1 MNTLLSAPS
10 LLRRWRALLLC
21 CGAGFFSFAA
31 AAADAQPPLTPHETQ
46 AREMLARV
54 IAMKT
59 TAQHKEVPR
68 MAEYLAGE
76 LRAAGFPAAD
86 VRILPL
92 RDSAS
97 LVVRYRG
104 TGRGGKPI
112 LLLAHMDVVDADP
125 ADWQR
130 DPFTLIEE
138 GGYFFGRGTDDNK
151 SGAISLVATFLRL
164 KSEGFVPSRDLIIY
178 LSGDEETAQFTTLDA
193 VRNHRELVDA
203 EFALNT
209 DAGGGTLDEAS
220 GAPLYF
226 SLQTAEK
233 TYADFEIT
241 ARNPGGH
248 SSKPRKENAIYDLS
262 AALGRLA
269 AYQFPVMW
277 NETTRQALRA
287 EGERTPGA
295 LGEALR
301 RFAEE
306 PLDAAATEVLDADP
320 AYVGQIR
327 TTCVATLL
335 RGGHAANALPQSATA
350 TVNCRIFPGVPVQAV
365 QRTLEQLAGPQLEVK
380 MLYEPTFSDASPLR
394 DDVIAAVTRAVQQ
407 RHPGLKVIPFQ
418 ALGATDGAVFRG
430 AGIPTYGVA
439 ETFMK
444 NSDSFAH
451 GLNERIP
458 VASFYAGLQQWHVL
472 LRDLAGPQRAKQ

>member
-1 MNTLLSAPS
+1 MNSALAPRPRH
-10 LLRRWRALLLC
+10 LCALLLAC
-21 CGAGFFSFAA
+21 SVVLASPLPAA
-31 AAADAQPPLTPHETQ
+31 EQAPQPLSAHDAQ

-54 IAMKT
+54 IAMRT
-59 TAQHKEVPR
+59 TAQYKEVPK
-68 MAEYLAGE
+68 MAEYLASQ
-76 LRAAGFPAAD
+76 LRAGGFPAAD

-104 TGRGGKPI
+104 NGKGGKPI
-112 LLLAHMDVVDADP
+112 LLLAHMDVVEADP

-130 DPFTLIEE
+130 DPFTLVEE
-138 GGYFFGRGTDDNK
+138 NGYFFGRGVDDNK
-151 SGAISLVATFLRL
+151 SGAISLLATFLRL

-178 LSGDEETAQFTTLDA
+178 LSGDEETAQFTTLDT
-193 VRNHRELVDA
+193 VRNHRALIDA

-209 DAGGGTLDEAS
+209 DAGGGTLDEAT
-220 GAPLYF
+220 GEPLFF

-233 TYADFEIT
+233 TYADFELT

-248 SSKPRKENAIYDLS
+248 SSKPRADNAIYELS
-262 AALGRLA
+262 TAMGRLA

-277 NETTRQALRA
+277 NETTRQGLRA

-295 LGEALR
+295 LGAALR

-306 PLDAAATEVLDADP
+306 PLDAAAAEVLGKDP

-327 TTCVATLL
+327 TTCVATMLS
-335 RGGHAANALPQSATA
+335 GGHAANALPQSATA

-365 QRTLEQLAGPQLEVK
+365 QRTLEQLAGKQIEVK

-407 RHPGLKVIPFQ
+407 RHAGLKVIPFQ
-418 ALGATDGAVFRG
+418 ALGATDGAIFRA

-444 NSDSFAH
+444 NSDSYAH

-458 VASFYAGLQQWHVL
+458 VASFYAGLRQWYVL
-472 LRDLAGPQRAKQ
+472 LKDLAGPPRRR